1 MDIVAIWVM
10 KKQILLP
17 KEEPIY
23 ITLTFLKLP
32 IPTVTWDVVIRERTK
47 QNIWTKWRDAHPSQF
62 ARVWRKRFSRST
74 RKLNRGNFGEPLCL
88 N

>member
-32 IPTVTWDVVIRERTK
+32 IPKVIRERTK

-62 ARVWRKRFSRST
+62 
-74 RKLNRGNFGEPLCL
+74 RGYGGKDSPGQLVNLTVVTSESHYV
-88 N
+88 